1 MAQQL
6 QSYGQGPYAEEAL
19 RLAEIGRG
27 QEGMSR
33 TAAPVGPNLAD
44 GGGMSKP
51 NVNTQPY
58 NNERLASQNMQQ
70 NVLSA
75 GPQAAS
81 NAVGGVRAQVAAQSD
96 AEGKAQQFAAQRMSE
111 ALYANQSGSALMR
124 LNAVM
129 QSPDKAKFMNDIATG
144 KAMAQGLNPDLGQ
157 EVAQARQYG

>member
-58 NNERLASQNMQQ
+58 NNTRLMEQNMSENMRAAVPGQQ
-70 NVLSA
+70 A
-75 GPQAAS
+75 
-81 NAVGGVRAQVAAQSD
+81 NALGQVRKGVAEQSGEEYKANEFKNERVAQ
-96 AEGKAQQFAAQRMSE
+96 M
-111 ALYANQSGSALMR
+111 LYANDGG
-124 LNAVM
+124 NATFRM
-129 QSPDKAKFMNDIATG
+129 GIP
-144 KAMAQGLNPDLGQ
+144 
-157 EVAQARQYG
+157 EVANTVKQHVAEQRLMAEGINPQIPYTSNRFAA

>member
-58 NNERLASQNMQQ
+58 NNTRLMEQNMGENMRSAVPGQQ
-70 NVLSA
+70 A
-75 GPQAAS
+75 
-81 NAVGGVRAQVAAQSD
+81 NALGQVRKGVAEQSGEEYKANEFKNERVAQ
-96 AEGKAQQFAAQRMSE
+96 M
-111 ALYANQSGSALMR
+111 LYANDGG
-124 LNAVM
+124 NATFRM
-129 QSPDKAKFMNDIATG
+129 SIP
-144 KAMAQGLNPDLGQ
+144 
-157 EVAQARQYG
+157 EVAQQTQQHVAEQKLMAYGINPQVPFTSNRFAA

>member
-51 NVNTQPY
+51 NVNTQPF
-58 NNERLASQNMQQ
+58 NNTRLMEQNMSE
-70 NVLSA
+70 N
-75 GPQAAS
+75 
-81 NAVGGVRAQVAAQSD
+81 VRAAVPGQQANALGQVRKGVAEQSD
-96 AEGKAQQFAAQRMSE
+96 AEYKANEFKNERVAEM
-111 ALYANQSGSALMR
+111 LYANDGG
-124 LNAVM
+124 NATFRM
-129 QSPDKAKFMNDIATG
+129 SIP
-144 KAMAQGLNPDLGQ
+144 
-157 EVAQARQYG
+157 EVANQVQQHVAEQKLMAYGVNPQVPYTSNRFAA

>member
-58 NNERLASQNMQQ
+58 NNTRLMEQNMGE
-70 NVLSA
+70 NMRSA
-75 GPQAAS
+75 VP
-81 NAVGGVRAQVAAQSD
+81 
-96 AEGKAQQFAAQRMSE
+96 AQQANALGQVRKGVAEQSGEEYKANEFKNERVAQM
-111 ALYANQSGSALMR
+111 LYANDGG
-124 LNAVM
+124 NATFRM
-129 QSPDKAKFMNDIATG
+129 SIP
-144 KAMAQGLNPDLGQ
+144 
-157 EVAQARQYG
+157 EVAQQTQQHVAEQKLMAYGINPQVPFTSNRFAA

>member
-58 NNERLASQNMQQ
+58 NNTRLMEQNMSE
-70 NVLSA
+70 NMRSA
-75 GPQAAS
+75 VP
-81 NAVGGVRAQVAAQSD
+81 
-96 AEGKAQQFAAQRMSE
+96 AQQANALGQVRKGVAEQSGEEYKANEFKNERVAQM
-111 ALYANQSGSALMR
+111 LYANDGG
-124 LNAVM
+124 NATFRM
-129 QSPDKAKFMNDIATG
+129 SIP
-144 KAMAQGLNPDLGQ
+144 
-157 EVAQARQYG
+157 EVAQQTQQHVAEQKLMAYGVNPQVPFTSNRFAA

>member
-33 TAAPVGPNLAD
+33 TAAPVGPNLID

-58 NNERLASQNMQQ
+58 NNTRLMEQNMAQNISTAVPGQQ
-70 NVLSA
+70 ANMLGQVRK
-75 GPQAAS
+75 GQAEM
-81 NAVGGVRAQVAAQSD
+81 SD
-96 AEGKAQQFAAQRMSE
+96 AQYKANEFKNERVSQM
-111 ALYANQSGSALMR
+111 LYANDGG
-124 LNAVM
+124 NAT
-129 QSPDKAKFMNDIATG
+129 F
-144 KAMAQGLNPDLGQ
+144 AMGVP
-157 EVAQARQYG
+157 EVANKIQQHVAEQKLMANGINPQIPFTSNRFAA

>member
-58 NNERLASQNMQQ
+58 NNTRLMEQNMSE
-70 NVLSA
+70 N
-75 GPQAAS
+75 
-81 NAVGGVRAQVAAQSD
+81 VRAAVPGQQANALGQVRKGVAEQSD
-96 AEGKAQQFAAQRMSE
+96 AEYKANEFKNERVAEM
-111 ALYANQSGSALMR
+111 LYANDGG
-124 LNAVM
+124 NATFRM
-129 QSPDKAKFMNDIATG
+129 SIP
-144 KAMAQGLNPDLGQ
+144 
-157 EVAQARQYG
+157 EVANQVQQHVAEQKLMAYGVNPQVPYTSNRFAA

>member
-6 QSYGQGPYAEEAL
+6 QPYGQGPYAEEAL

-58 NNERLASQNMQQ
+58 NNTRLMEQNMGQRIQEAIPGQQANALGQVRKANLDASQKDFE
-70 NVLSA
+70 
-75 GPQAAS
+75 S
-81 NAVGGVRAQVAAQSD
+81 NQFKNQRVAEFLFANDGGNATFQ
-96 AEGKAQQFAAQRMSE
+96 MSI
-111 ALYANQSGSALMR
+111 
-124 LNAVM
+124 
-129 QSPDKAKFMNDIATG
+129 P
-144 KAMAQGLNPDLGQ
+144 
-157 EVAQARQYG
+157 EVAQQRQQHVAEQKLMAYGINPQVPFTSNRFAA

>member
-33 TAAPVGPNLAD
+33 TAAPVGPNLTD

-58 NNERLASQNMQQ
+58 NNTRLMEQNMQQ
-70 NVLSA
+70 NMTSA
-75 GPQAAS
+75 VPGQQA
-81 NAVGGVRAQVAAQSD
+81 NALGQVRKGMAEQSGAEYKANEFKNERVAQ
-96 AEGKAQQFAAQRMSE
+96 M
-111 ALYANQSGSALMR
+111 LYANDGGSATFKMGI
-124 LNAVM
+124 
-129 QSPDKAKFMNDIATG
+129 P
-144 KAMAQGLNPDLGQ
+144 
-157 EVAQARQYG
+157 EVAQKVSQHVAEQKLMAYGVNPQVPFTSNRFAAW

>member
-51 NVNTQPY
+51 NDNTQPY
-58 NNERLASQNMQQ
+58 NNTRLMEQNMSE
-70 NVLSA
+70 N
-75 GPQAAS
+75 
-81 NAVGGVRAQVAAQSD
+81 VRAAVPGQQANALGQVRKGIAEQSGAEYQANEFKNERVAQ
-96 AEGKAQQFAAQRMSE
+96 M
-111 ALYANQSGSALMR
+111 LYANDGGNATFQMSIPEVGNAIQQHVAEQKLMA
-124 LNAVM
+124 NGV
-129 QSPDKAKFMNDIATG
+129 
-144 KAMAQGLNPDLGQ
+144 NPQ
-157 EVAQARQYG
+157 IPFTSNRFAA

>member
-51 NVNTQPY
+51 NVNTQPF
-58 NNERLASQNMQQ
+58 NNTRLMEQNMQQ
-70 NVLSA
+70 NVSSA
-75 GPQAAS
+75 VPGQQA
-81 NAVGGVRAQVAAQSD
+81 NMLGQVRKGQAEMSD
-96 AEGKAQQFAAQRMSE
+96 AEYKANEFKNERVSQM
-111 ALYANQSGSALMR
+111 LYANDGG
-124 LNAVM
+124 NATFQM
-129 QSPDKAKFMNDIATG
+129 GIP
-144 KAMAQGLNPDLGQ
+144 
-157 EVAQARQYG
+157 EVANKVQQHVAEQKLMANGVNPQIPFTSNRFAA